1 LLDSK
6 VHRTE
11 RRGARQ
17 LHRVHM
23 GGISWLE
30 AAAKAFSK
38 ILVEKGYLSREEQN
52 IFAMSVEDMKTDMR
66 NLTIDDLGTYASPDS
81 ALKLASLHHAKGRR
95 DQTPVLCRRYA
106 RQTPVILRHG

>member
-1 LLDSK
+1 
-6 VHRTE
+6 
-11 RRGARQ
+11 
-17 LHRVHM
+17 M

-52 IFAMSVEDMKTDMR
+52 IFAMSVEEMKTDMR
-66 NLTIDDLGTYASPDS
+66 NNKVDIANLTIDDLGTYASPDS

>member
-1 LLDSK
+1 LAWSQPPEGRAKWTLRLLDSK

-52 IFAMSVEDMKTDMR
+52 IFAMSVEEMKTDMR
-66 NLTIDDLGTYASPDS
+66 NNN
-81 ALKLASLHHAKGRR
+81 
-95 DQTPVLCRRYA
+95 
-106 RQTPVILRHG
+106 